1 MNDSILIDSGL
12 LVNFW
17 AEAMDKANYLH
28 NYLPTKRDGPTII
41 PKKVRINVK
50 QNLKHVHI
58 FESRVSTFIPMQK
71 HLKSDIRKTWKGIFI
86 GYIET
91 IKHLKV

>member
-1 MNDSILIDSGL
+1 MLIDSDL

-28 NYLPTKRDGPTII
+28 NYRLTKRDGPTII
-41 PKKVRINVK
+41 PKKIWTNVK
-50 QNLKHVHI
+50 QNLKQVRI
-58 FESRVSTFIPMQK
+58 FKSRINTFIPMQK
-71 HLKSDIRKTWKGIFI
+71 HLKSDTRKTWKGIFI

-91 IKHLKV
+91 TKYLKV